1 MEQTIERRWHKIWM
15 EQCEAAETIRLRYG
29 VESAFDYVVGEKLLN
44 FAEAAAEHAGF
55 AQALPQFVSRV
66 RSMFTPEEMATHLP
80 RAERRRRAL
89 EEAAADDEGM
99 SIAGERAAAA
109 RAAVRPGEGTADRSR
124 PRDVVKPGAGQHP
137 ESSDR
142 EVLAGLVERVT
153 FHNLENGFCVL
164 RTKARGHRDLVTVV
178 GHAAM
183 VGPGEWI
190 TASGEWVNDRTHGDA
205 ELGSYASHPAATA
218 GQPTVPCI
226 PAKIA
231 ASSALSSRP
240 SRSVFNLPPG
250 LATPG

>member
-1 MEQTIERRWHKIWM
+1 M
-15 EQCEAAETIRLRYG
+15 
-29 VESAFDYVVGEKLLN
+29 
-44 FAEAAAEHAGF
+44 
-55 AQALPQFVSRV
+55 
-66 RSMFTPEEMATHLP
+66 
-80 RAERRRRAL
+80 
-89 EEAAADDEGM
+89 
-99 SIAGERAAAA
+99 
-109 RAAVRPGEGTADRSR
+109 
-124 PRDVVKPGAGQHP
+124 KPGAGQHP

-240 SRSVFNLPPG
+240 TRSVFNLPPG